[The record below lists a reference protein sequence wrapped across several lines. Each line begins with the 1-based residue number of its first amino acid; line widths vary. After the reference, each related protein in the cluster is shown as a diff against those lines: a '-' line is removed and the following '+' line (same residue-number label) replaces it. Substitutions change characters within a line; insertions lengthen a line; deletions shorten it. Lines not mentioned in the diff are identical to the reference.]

1 LLVNN
6 QPKGTI
12 HNQMGFFGSI
22 LTATVRVVATPLTLA
37 KDVVDVTIGNEPTA
51 TINNLDGAAE
61 NIQDAFE

>member
-1 LLVNN
+1 
-6 QPKGTI
+6 
-12 HNQMGFFGSI
+12 MGFFGSI